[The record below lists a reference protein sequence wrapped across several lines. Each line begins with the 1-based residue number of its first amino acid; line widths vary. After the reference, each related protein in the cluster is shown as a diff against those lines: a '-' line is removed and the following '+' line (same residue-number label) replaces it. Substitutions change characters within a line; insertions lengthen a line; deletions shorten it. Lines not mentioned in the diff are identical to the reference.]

1 MAPTPKKKIV
11 ASTPNKDEI
20 ALVTST
26 PNKKIMTQKGILGFM
41 KNRAPPVLSI
51 KDLHHGAAKYSLVR
65 GLNDSGTV
73 LSLPIEQQQE
83 LLELSELRT
92 AAINEKDWQRGELIQ
107 RDMDNLKEWIAGMNS
122 NIEDA
127 KGALKES
134 LLARKFYIDEGKL
147 LVAGKWDNTALAAQA
162 VLAQYFQ
169 HETEREEERKR
180 KMVEVAEPLE
190 EEADEPGEDDLE
202 HQEEADPPAALNPF
216 DAPEKS
222 HATRH
227 RIEKKSVAT
236 GVRMPKVW
244 KLDKSMSRIE
254 FDTLINKAW
263 KRKSSLGAM
272 ESGPN
277 KNGHALSYVAHN
289 GQIFCEACSVYVP
302 RKSGIRNGV
311 VCGRNR
317 SFLPMPKMSYHRLSP
332 KPKAV

>member
-73 LSLPIEQQQE
+73 LSLPIEQQQK

-134 LLARKFYIDEGKL
+134 LLARKFYIDEGITRPSEMESTGW
-147 LVAGKWDNTALAAQA
+147 VIRGAIAEPSRGKT
-162 VLAQYFQ
+162 FQ
-169 HETEREEERKR
+169 HLKPKKR
-180 KMVEVAEPLE
+180 K
-190 EEADEPGEDDLE
+190 
-202 HQEEADPPAALNPF
+202 
-216 DAPEKS
+216 
-222 HATRH
+222 
-227 RIEKKSVAT
+227 I
-236 GVRMPKVW
+236 
-244 KLDKSMSRIE
+244 
-254 FDTLINKAW
+254 
-263 KRKSSLGAM
+263 
-272 ESGPN
+272 
-277 KNGHALSYVAHN
+277 
-289 GQIFCEACSVYVP
+289 
-302 RKSGIRNGV
+302 
-311 VCGRNR
+311 
-317 SFLPMPKMSYHRLSP
+317 
-332 KPKAV
+332 